1 MLLPWYERPIRQR
14 SQFTMNGNSVVKT
27 SHYCLFSQE
36 FCHGSR
42 KWKITQVEVLV
53 QRHCD
58 KNGHFIGDLPPGLVF
73 VSPAAASIPWCFDPS
88 ARWSSQIA
96 PNCPE
101 FSFTLVF
108 PLQRPSLLN
117 ISSRVF
123 AGHVSNSVILT
134 EVWSPALLL
143 LHQLHIYILK
153 ICESWKVW
161 VMQRSVLY
169 NAQEKKV

>member
-88 ARWSSQIA
+88 ARWSSQIG

-108 PLQRPSLLN
+108 ILYRDPPYWTFRAEYLLGMCPTQWY
-117 ISSRVF
+117 SQEY
-123 AGHVSNSVILT
+123 
-134 EVWSPALLL
+134 EV
-143 LHQLHIYILK
+143 QLCYPFTNCIYIF
-153 ICESWKVW
+153 
-161 VMQRSVLY
+161 
-169 NAQEKKV
+169 